1 MLMHPFYGKNQTG
14 PIRRGNFIMK
24 EEILSVGIDIGTST
38 TSMIVSKLSVQNT
51 ASYFTVPHVDIT
63 DKKIIY
69 RSPIYQ
75 TPQDGSERIDIKKVE
90 EIISTE
96 YEKAGILPADVQ
108 TGAVIITGESS
119 RKENARLVTNEMSR
133 LAGEFVVASAGPD
146 LESVIAG
153 KGSGAQAYSE
163 ENAMTVVNIDVGG
176 GTSNIAIFRN
186 GELAERG
193 CFDIGGRL
201 IRFED
206 NRVCYI
212 SKRLK
217 HIIEET
223 GADLKLGDLFDI
235 HKIKK
240 ITDRMAQ
247 ILGESIGLKK
257 ETKACEE
264 SRTSES
270 SHIKLP
276 DRIDAISFSGGVA
289 DLIYHP
295 REDYLCYQ
303 DIGVLLAD
311 SIRESSWLDRV
322 KVISSAETIQ
332 ATVIGAGSYTTSVSG
347 STITFTDNNI
357 FPLKN
362 IPAYVAARQAEE
374 KLLTGNEYDYENE
387 AKWYFEQSSADNIAF
402 ILSHIV
408 SPSYKQII
416 QMADAFARMSEILPD
431 GKPLLIIC
439 RDDFGK
445 SLGMAISRVLK
456 GKRGLVCIDG
466 IHAVS
471 GDYID
476 FGKPLMNGLVIP
488 VVVKTLIF
496 G

>member
-1 MLMHPFYGKNQTG
+1 
-14 PIRRGNFIMK
+14 MK

-38 TSMIVSKLSVQNT
+38 TSMIVSRLAVQNT

-75 TPQDGSERIDIKKVE
+75 TPQESGERIDIEKVAK
-90 EIISTE
+90 IVRAE
-96 YEKAGILPADVQ
+96 YEKAGITPKDVQ

-119 RKENARLVTNEMSR
+119 RKENAQLVTNEMSR

-163 ENAMTVVNIDVGG
+163 EKALTVVNMDIGG
-176 GTSNIAIFRN
+176 GTSNIAVFKN
-186 GELAERG
+186 GELTARG

-201 IRFED
+201 IRFEEKK
-206 NRVCYI
+206 VTYI
-212 SKRLK
+212 SQRLN
-217 HIIEET
+217 HILEET
-223 GADLKLGDLFDI
+223 GVDLRVGDAFDLK
-235 HKIKK
+235 KIKK

-247 ILGESIGLKK
+247 ILGESIGLLK
-257 ETKACEE
+257 ETRGCLE
-264 SRTSES
+264 SRTRES
-270 SHIKLP
+270 SEMEIP
-276 DRIDAISFSGGVA
+276 RRIDAISFSGGVA

-295 REDYLCYQ
+295 QDEHLKYQ
-303 DIGVLLAD
+303 DIGVLLAE
-311 SIRESSWLDRV
+311 SIRECSWA
-322 KVISSAETIQ
+322 KNSKIISSEETIQ

-347 STITFTDNNI
+347 STITFSDDAI

-362 IPAYVAARQAEE
+362 IPAFVVSKEEEE
-374 KLLTGNEYDYENE
+374 KLLQGECEGYEKE
-387 AKWYFEQSSADNIAF
+387 AAWYLEQSRADNIAF
-402 ILSHIV
+402 ILSHIER
-408 SPSYKQII
+408 PSYKQIL
-416 QMADAFARMSEILPD
+416 QMAEAFERISKLLPKKD
-431 GKPLLIIC
+431 PLLIIC

-445 SLGMAISRVLK
+445 SLGMAISRRLK
-456 GKRGLVCIDG
+456 GQRTLVCLDG